1 MLWSAAKP
9 EVKLILLIA
18 VGAVAQ
24 HRIPNFG
31 AVRKGLAVLIKNVFV
46 PATIFSSLAKSPGTA
61 LLEWWP
67 VPLVMLANVLIGLA
81 VGWLLQPASGGTL
94 FNTATIT
101 GQQLRMVAMMA
112 VGVGNYGNLPIIVI
126 SSLCT
131 DENGA
136 VGRQYAEAN
145 KEPHECTDKGLA
157 FAAAGMAV
165 GQLTMWCFADPLLG
179 WIKANSLAKLQ
190 GGGGSGGGG
199 GTTATASSGGGG
211 QRNSRVWEA
220 ITSLPILAS
229 VAAVIVAST
238 PPLGRLFFT
247 ASNIGSGSGGGGG
260 GNEPIL
266 GVLIDTLLML
276 RGAFIPSVAIVL
288 GSNLAES
295 QGYTATPTLSVPALP
310 SPSSQPEPPQHQE
323 LGAGSAEEGA
333 PGPVIAAVT
342 VGRFVIV
349 PGCCLV
355 LEQGLFNAG
364 LLGAAVRNELYLMIL
379 TTTPAAMNLSTISTL
394 HGFGAGPIAQLL
406 FAQYVAGAIPMALW
420 FGYYIH
426 LCGFG

>member
-1 MLWSAAKP
+1 
-9 EVKLILLIA
+9 
-18 VGAVAQ
+18 
-24 HRIPNFG
+24 
-31 AVRKGLAVLIKNVFV
+31 
-46 PATIFSSLAKSPGTA
+46 
-61 LLEWWP
+61 
-67 VPLVMLANVLIGLA
+67 
-81 VGWLLQPASGGTL
+81 
-94 FNTATIT
+94 
-101 GQQLRMVAMMA
+101 
-112 VGVGNYGNLPIIVI
+112 
-126 SSLCT
+126 
-131 DENGA
+131 
-136 VGRQYAEAN
+136 
-145 KEPHECTDKGLA
+145 
-157 FAAAGMAV
+157 MAV

-179 WIKANSLAKLQ
+179 WIKANSLAKSQ

-260 GNEPIL
+260 GDEPIL

-364 LLGAAVRNELYLMIL
+364 LLGAAVRNECCCSHCCGVDSCRCDGVSCCLRSRWHWNVIVF
-379 TTTPAAMNLSTISTL
+379 ADVS
-394 HGFGAGPIAQLL
+394 LL
-406 FAQYVAGAIPMALW
+406 FSRAEMGCPFL
-420 FGYYIH
+420 
-426 LCGFG
+426 

>member
-1 MLWSAAKP
+1 MQRR
-9 EVKLILLIA
+9 
-18 VGAVAQ
+18 GARRA
-24 HRIPNFG
+24 
-31 AVRKGLAVLIKNVFV
+31 
-46 PATIFSSLAKSPGTA
+46 S
-61 LLEWWP
+61 
-67 VPLVMLANVLIGLA
+67 PLVGRRGDGDAA
-81 VGWLLQPASGGTL
+81 QALQ
-94 FNTATIT
+94 
-101 GQQLRMVAMMA
+101 R
-112 VGVGNYGNLPIIVI
+112 
-126 SSLCT
+126 
-131 DENGA
+131 
-136 VGRQYAEAN
+136 
-145 KEPHECTDKGLA
+145 
-157 FAAAGMAV
+157 AAGGGDGGHAGGEGACAQV
-165 GQLTMWCFADPLLG
+165 ADEG
-179 WIKANSLAKLQ
+179 GSE
-190 GGGGSGGGG
+190 GGGGGGGGG

-260 GNEPIL
+260 GDEPIL

-364 LLGAAVRNELYLMIL
+364 LLGAAVRNEFCCCRVLLL
-379 TTTPAAMNLSTISTL
+379 LLLLSM
-394 HGFGAGPIAQLL
+394 FFL
-406 FAQYVAGAIPMALW
+406 F
-420 FGYYIH
+420 
-426 LCGFG
+426 